1 VYKWQVFLG
10 GVASAAILVAGAAAP
25 ALAQTSPLTTVAQTV
40 TGSQVTGEACNLAGL
55 PMAAEV
61 NSAVAGVTG
70 ESCPASQQTNSQ
82 ETNSQKTNSAKKNLQ
97 ETAEQ
102 TSNTASSS
110 TMTSVLPG
118 LSTVTGEIPGLSSMS
133 SSLPD
138 LTSLTGQSSPGSSLT
153 PNTSN
158 AATTPLVG
166 ADVSG
171 TSNSQNSLGSDQSS
185 QGSSVIPGALNGI
198 TGTLP
203 VSSLTGGLPNL
214 GHVTGALSGVT
225 GPQG

>member
-10 GVASAAILVAGAAAP
+10 GVASATILVAGAAAP

-40 TGSQVTGEACNLAGL
+40 TGSQVTGQACNLAGL
-55 PMAAEV
+55 PMAAQV

-82 ETNSQKTNSAKKNLQ
+82 ETNSQKNLAKKNLQ

-138 LTSLTGQSSPGSSLT
+138 LTSLPGQSSQGSTLT
-153 PNTSN
+153 PVTSN

-171 TSNSQNSLGSDQSS
+171 TSNSQNSLGSDQ
-185 QGSSVIPGALNGI
+185 GSSVIPGALNGI
-198 TGTLP
+198 TGALP

-214 GHVTGALSGVT
+214 SSVTGALSSVT
-225 GPQG
+225 GSQG